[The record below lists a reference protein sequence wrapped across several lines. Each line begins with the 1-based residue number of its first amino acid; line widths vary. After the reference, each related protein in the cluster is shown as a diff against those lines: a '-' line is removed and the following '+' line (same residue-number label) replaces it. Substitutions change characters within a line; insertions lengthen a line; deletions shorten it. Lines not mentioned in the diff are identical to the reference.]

1 MKSERKCDVGRER
14 ADGSGS
20 RRRKVFSL
28 SGWMVLAGGGRL
40 ADGEAFGVGGSVG
53 WRPKDVVAGGGYEE
67 HTVFRR
73 GAAPENIRTVRTA
86 GNSSVELIGGNV
98 FLSVF

>member
-1 MKSERKCDVGRER
+1 MVGL
-14 ADGSGS
+14 AG
-20 RRRKVFSL
+20 V
-28 SGWMVLAGGGRL
+28 AGGGRL

-73 GAAPENIRTVRTA
+73 GAAPEKIRTVRTA
-86 GNSSVELIGGNV
+86 GSNGAFGEYLVYGV
-98 FLSVF
+98 